1 MDKYYKIKLD
11 GKEFSLPKAGIGGN
25 KYVAV
30 FDPYSDINMN
40 RAAAKDLYKKI
51 VENNLQNVD
60 VVISAESKGAALAQ
74 RVADLCNTDLLVFRK
89 KVKINFESPVIA
101 HVKTFTSG
109 TNQLFIDK
117 KNLEKY
123 SGKKALFVDDV
134 ISTGSTIFAIKD
146 VLEEYKINVLKY
158 CCVFKE
164 SDDVHQ
170 DLLYVDTLPIF
181 EEN

>member
-134 ISTGSTIFAIKD
+134 ISTGSTVFAIKD

>member
-164 SDDVHQ
+164 SDDVHT

-181 EEN
+181 EEK